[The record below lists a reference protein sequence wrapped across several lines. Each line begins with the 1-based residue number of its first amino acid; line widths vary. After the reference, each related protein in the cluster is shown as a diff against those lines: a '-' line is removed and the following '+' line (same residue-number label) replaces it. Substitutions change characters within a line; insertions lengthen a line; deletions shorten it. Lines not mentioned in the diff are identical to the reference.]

1 MKKAV
6 IFEELSGVKNL
17 GNKVLLMHTV
27 TAAEQTVLENRAWRI
42 KTFESFKNRV
52 ENTAIDY
59 CGGYDDEVVHIHD
72 PVFHDIVDDDGEPM
86 PKEDRQVII
95 HFSAIIPTNIG
106 GKELLN

>member
-1 MKKAV
+1 MENNEVKSAV
-6 IFEELSGVKNL
+6 ETL
-17 GNKVLLMHTV
+17 G
-27 TAAEQTVLENRAWRI
+27 

-106 GKELLN
+106 GKELLNWWLLQLKQYIKMMMVLTM